1 MSWEQHRYAVERAR
15 DMRRKTADAI
25 NDHCAECGTKMD
37 MENMERLVCK
47 CPDGPVFAGVTLQGD
62 ADGSDA
68 EMLDDVAD
76 FLRSLDGSKPGM
88 DCREQFIADWDATIC
103 AVSNFCAKYDL
114 PKPDMIFH
122 PSWQS
127 HMSLIAGTNIGS
139 PLIYAG
145 VRVRFGT
152 LSSMDVLRT

>member
-1 MSWEQHRYAVERAR
+1 MPWEQHRYAVERAR
-15 DMRRKTADAI
+15 DMRRKIADEQNEA
-25 NDHCAECGTKMD
+25 
-37 MENMERLVCK
+37 VQ
-47 CPDGPVFAGVTLQGD
+47 GVNLQGE
-62 ADGSDA
+62 ANGSDA

-88 DCREQFIADWDATIC
+88 DCREQFIADWNATIC
-103 AVSNFCAKYDL
+103 TISNFCAKYDL

-122 PSWQS
+122 PSWQN

-139 PLIYAG
+139 PLIYGG
-145 VRVRFGT
+145 VRVRFGI